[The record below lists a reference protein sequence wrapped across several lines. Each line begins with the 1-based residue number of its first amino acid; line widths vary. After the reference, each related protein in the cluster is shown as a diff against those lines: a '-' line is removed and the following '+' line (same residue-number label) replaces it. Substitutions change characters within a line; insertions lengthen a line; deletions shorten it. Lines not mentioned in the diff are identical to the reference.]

1 MLDAEGITLRPEKG
15 VPLEKANYR
24 TGPGKHF
31 LRGCRRQVVLGWWV
45 NKELAEGSLVLTQY
59 EEKVLDMVLDISHH

>member
-1 MLDAEGITLRPEKG
+1 M
-15 VPLEKANYR
+15 
-24 TGPGKHF
+24 
-31 LRGCRRQVVLGWWV
+31 